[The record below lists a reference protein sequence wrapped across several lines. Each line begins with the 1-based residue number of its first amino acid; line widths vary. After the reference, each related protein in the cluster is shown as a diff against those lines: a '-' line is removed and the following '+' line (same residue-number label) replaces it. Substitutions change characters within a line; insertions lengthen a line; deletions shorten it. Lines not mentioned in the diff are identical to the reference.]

1 MILVGHSMGGI
12 IIRNTMYLVQRYGGN
27 FSMPSDIGYVTDAVT
42 FNTPHAGV
50 QAAEGGWLSCG
61 GCTQVNQL
69 TEGSTLMDD
78 LSSDTGQN
86 PQTSAGFTQ
95 WTVVGS
101 ECDQLVNVPGNPDG
115 AAGAI
120 AMQASHAI
128 MYSNQDS
135 ATCYNHTGALG
146 DSSTANDATLY
157 YCDATTVLGC
167 GTNYEDSNG
176 NAVPGWT
183 LTTSG
188 SHGLQTLY
196 GSVGR

>member
-1 MILVGHSMGGI
+1 
-12 IIRNTMYLVQRYGGN
+12 
-27 FSMPSDIGYVTDAVT
+27 MPSDIGYVTDAVT

-50 QAAEGGWLSCG
+50 GPGLSGWLTCG
-61 GCTQVNQL
+61 GCTQIDQL
-69 TEGSTLMDD
+69 TVGSTLMSD
-78 LSSDTGQN
+78 LSGSGQN

-101 ECDQLVNVPGNPDG
+101 ECDLVVNQPVNPDG

-135 ATCYNHTGALG
+135 VTCYSHTSALV
-146 DSSTANDATLY
+146 DNSAANDATLY
-157 YCDATTVLGC
+157 SCDALTVLGC
-167 GTNYEDSNG
+167 GPNYKDSNG

-196 GSVGR
+196 EAVGR